1 MVLQALNETAYG
13 EGLVVR
19 GRHRALLCEDTE
31 AACEEESRR
40 EAERMLLS
48 PVMMLAT
55 HCSRNNNRWG
65 SSPDCNL
72 FGYFESSEN
81 YNNVTPACPPC
92 PRFRRV

>member
-1 MVLQALNETAYG
+1 MWPGPFHGITQALNETAYG

-55 HCSRNNNRWG
+55 HCSRDNNRWG
-65 SSPDCNL
+65 SARDNRGSAPDCNL
-72 FGYFESSEN
+72 LLWLL
-81 YNNVTPACPPC
+81 
-92 PRFRRV
+92 